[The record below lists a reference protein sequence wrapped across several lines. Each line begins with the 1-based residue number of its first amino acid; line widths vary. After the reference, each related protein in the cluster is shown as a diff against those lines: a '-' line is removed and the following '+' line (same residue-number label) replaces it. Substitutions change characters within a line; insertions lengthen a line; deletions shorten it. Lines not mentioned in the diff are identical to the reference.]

1 MKYSFEVR
9 SIYVLGKRANQE
21 DCIYPQ
27 DGEYSD
33 GLFIVCDG
41 MGGHE
46 KGEVA
51 STTVCEV
58 MSSYIDNHFKDKD
71 EFTQEDFLEALSA
84 AYDALDEKDDDSE
97 KKMGTTLTFLKFHD
111 KGCLAAHIGDSR
123 IYHIRPSAKRIL
135 YVSHDHSLVNEL
147 IALGEMT
154 PEEAKTSRH
163 KNIITR
169 AMQPG
174 QERRSKAD
182 IRIIDDV
189 RNGDYFYMCTDGML
203 EHTEDQEIL
212 NILSMKDRTDEEK
225 MEIFRKLTEDNR
237 DNHSAFLLRVTEGG
251 NKRRTLKDIL
261 LDLWN

>member
-1 MKYSFEVR
+1 MKYSFEVH
-9 SIYVLGKRANQE
+9 SIYELGKRANQE

-27 DGEYSD
+27 KGEYSD

-58 MSSYIDNHFKDKD
+58 MSSYICDHFCDKD
-71 EFTQEDFLEALSA
+71 EFTQENFLDALSA

-97 KKMGTTLTFLKFHD
+97 KKMGTTLTLLKFHD
-111 KGCLAAHIGDSR
+111 KGCLAAHMGDSR
-123 IYHIRPSAKRIL
+123 IYHIRPSVKRIL
-135 YVSHDHSLVNEL
+135 YVSRDHSLVNEL
-147 IALGEMT
+147 VALGEMT
-154 PEEAKTSRH
+154 QEEAKTSRQ

-182 IRIIDDV
+182 IKIIEDV
-189 RNGDYFYMCTDGML
+189 RAGDYFYMCTDGML

-212 NILSMKDRTDEEK
+212 NILCMKDRVDEEK
-225 MEIFRKLTEDNR
+225 MEIFRKLTEENR
-237 DNHSAFLLRVTEGG
+237 DNHSGFLIRVTEGG

-261 LDLWN
+261 FDLWN